1 MIRSTT
7 RAATAALAIFS
18 GLPALAQEGPT
29 IHLLNPFVQDEF
41 WQGCS
46 AGARRA
52 AEATGATITEL
63 DANNL
68 AQTQANQ
75 IDVAIQQA
83 PDAILISPLDSN
95 AVVPQLTRAM
105 EAGTEVYAFNTAA
118 PNAKLTATVAMDEVA
133 TGAAAAAEMAR
144 LLQARAAETG
154 RTEFRLLHLVGAPAT
169 EAVRLRRDGFNQ
181 AIAQPVEG
189 ITIAMEEVVTDWKP
203 ELAVNGLQ
211 DALTKG
217 PLDAIF
223 TESDFLT
230 PFLVPVLQREGYTPA
245 GGEKPIVIGGLG
257 GIPGGLTGIRD
268 RWQSFT
274 LNYPID
280 GMCAAAVYLVAASH
294 AGQDFAAAWET
305 ASKEAG
311 LEGNAPT
318 LVESETAGPSILL
331 TANLIDASNV
341 ESDAFWANTFRN

>member
-52 AEATGATITEL
+52 AKATGATITEL

-118 PNAKLTATVAMDEVA
+118 PRPSSP
-133 TGAAAAAEMAR
+133 AR
-144 LLQARAAETG
+144 TRPE
-154 RTEFRLLHLVGAPAT
+154 
-169 EAVRLRRDGFNQ
+169 RRDS
-181 AIAQPVEG
+181 E
-189 ITIAMEEVVTDWKP
+189 
-203 ELAVNGLQ
+203 
-211 DALTKG
+211 
-217 PLDAIF
+217 
-223 TESDFLT
+223 
-230 PFLVPVLQREGYTPA
+230 
-245 GGEKPIVIGGLG
+245 
-257 GIPGGLTGIRD
+257 
-268 RWQSFT
+268 
-274 LNYPID
+274 D
-280 GMCAAAVYLVAASH
+280 G
-294 AGQDFAAAWET
+294 
-305 ASKEAG
+305 
-311 LEGNAPT
+311 
-318 LVESETAGPSILL
+318 
-331 TANLIDASNV
+331 
-341 ESDAFWANTFRN
+341 